1 MQSYSTDYETIK
13 CELRIDTMDI
23 RNSSERYLEHAELDA
38 KRRLFEGVE
47 PYITTERYKCFMDN
61 SVSIIAS
68 CNIFT
73 GQQTIHANTHTESN
87 EIIKLREEVKY
98 LRRELYEKYL

>member
-23 RNSSERYLEHAELDA
+23 RNSSERYLDHAELDV
-38 KRRLFEGVE
+38 KRKLFEGIE
-47 PYITTERYKCFMDN
+47 PYITTERYKCVMDN

-73 GQQTIHANTHTESN
+73 GQQFLHMNTHTESD

-98 LRRELYEKYL
+98 LREELHG